1 MVATRADVCVYRCF
15 MDWQTPEFPLF
26 PQHPDGISRKQ
37 EVMHIGNSDPE
48 VGPPFV
54 VGASGGVVLYRGH
67 PAKSRDAE
75 AESLLGRRRALFA
88 AQKHRNRLCAVSGG
102 TVTRSGPWAGCI
114 KLPGSG
120 GAPHSYVRSH
130 RMNFSALKGWESG
143 RTPGGPSPAACCG
156 PLSSAECEKSS
167 RAKWPG
173 SFCVDLTCGPQ
184 RTYSESAPPS
194 CWSSRTHCRTR
205 RRPSRRCRSERCR
218 HPHRR

>member
-1 MVATRADVCVYRCF
+1 
-15 MDWQTPEFPLF
+15 
-26 PQHPDGISRKQ
+26 
-37 EVMHIGNSDPE
+37 MHIGNSDPE

-54 VGASGGVVLYRGH
+54 VGASGGLCCIEGIRQKAGMRKLK
-67 PAKSRDAE
+67 ACWGAG
-75 AESLLGRRRALFA
+75 GRFFA

-120 GAPHSYVRSH
+120 GAPHSYVRPLPC
-130 RMNFSALKGWESG
+130 RVLRA
-143 RTPGGPSPAACCG
+143 
-156 PLSSAECEKSS
+156 LSSAECEKSS

-194 CWSSRTHCRTR
+194 CWNSRTHCRTR

>member
-1 MVATRADVCVYRCF
+1 
-15 MDWQTPEFPLF
+15 
-26 PQHPDGISRKQ
+26 
-37 EVMHIGNSDPE
+37 MHIGNSDPE

-54 VGASGGVVLYRGH
+54 VGASGGLCCIEGIRQKAGMRKLK
-67 PAKSRDAE
+67 ACWGAG
-75 AESLLGRRRALFA
+75 GRFFA

-156 PLSSAECEKSS
+156 PFPLRNVEKSS
-167 RAKWPG
+167 RAIWPG

>member
-1 MVATRADVCVYRCF
+1 
-15 MDWQTPEFPLF
+15 
-26 PQHPDGISRKQ
+26 
-37 EVMHIGNSDPE
+37 MHIGNSDPE

-54 VGASGGVVLYRGH
+54 VGASGGLCCIEGIRQKAGMRKLK
-67 PAKSRDAE
+67 ACWGAG
-75 AESLLGRRRALFA
+75 GRFFA

-130 RMNFSALKGWESG
+130 RVLRA
-143 RTPGGPSPAACCG
+143 
-156 PLSSAECEKSS
+156 LSSAECEKSS
-167 RAKWPG
+167 RAIWPG

>member
-1 MVATRADVCVYRCF
+1 
-15 MDWQTPEFPLF
+15 
-26 PQHPDGISRKQ
+26 
-37 EVMHIGNSDPE
+37 MHIGNSDPE

-54 VGASGGVVLYRGH
+54 VGASGGLCCIEGIRQKAGMRKLK
-67 PAKSRDAE
+67 ACWGAG
-75 AESLLGRRRALFA
+75 GRFFA

-156 PLSSAECEKSS
+156 PFPLRNVKKAPGPNGPGASASILLVVHRGHIANQLHHLVGIAALIVVPGDDLHEGVGQSDAGIRIEDRGAGIAQEVGGHNGSS
-167 RAKWPG
+167 
-173 SFCVDLTCGPQ
+173 V
-184 RTYSESAPPS
+184 
-194 CWSSRTHCRTR
+194 
-205 RRPSRRCRSERCR
+205 
-218 HPHRR
+218 